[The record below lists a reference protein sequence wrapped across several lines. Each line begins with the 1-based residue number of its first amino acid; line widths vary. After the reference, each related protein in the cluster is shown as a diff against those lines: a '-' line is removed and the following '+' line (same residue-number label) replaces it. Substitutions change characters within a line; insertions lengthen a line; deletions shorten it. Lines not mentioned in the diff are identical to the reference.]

1 MNCLDS
7 ETCFD
12 RRYALG
18 FGFAVVLWGAM
29 ALTTILL

>member
-7 ETCFD
+7 DTCFD

-18 FGFAVVLWGAM
+18 FGCAVALWAVM
-29 ALTTILL
+29 ALTSILL

>member
-1 MNCLDS
+1 MNCIQS

-18 FGFAVVLWGAM
+18 FGLAVALWGAM
-29 ALTTILL
+29 TITTVLL

>member
-1 MNCLDS
+1 MDCIQS

-18 FGFAVVLWGAM
+18 FGFAIVLWGAM
-29 ALTTILL
+29 AAASVLL

>member
-1 MNCLDS
+1 MNCIQS

-18 FGFAVVLWGAM
+18 FGFAIVLWGAM
-29 ALTTILL
+29 TVASVLL

>member
-1 MNCLDS
+1 MDCIQS

-18 FGFAVVLWGAM
+18 FGFAIVLWGAM
-29 ALTTILL
+29 IAASVLL

>member
-1 MNCLDS
+1 MNCIQS

-18 FGFAVVLWGAM
+18 FGLAIVLWGAM
-29 ALTTILL
+29 AATSVLL